1 MKSKQRTFAVGVLGA
16 DKGMFLAL
24 CAENREQG
32 SVRKQALP
40 GVIDGRGG
48 EEENLYVRKTTF
60 RVDGLLDFHLLD
72 GSNVPIF
79 FIIPS

>member
-1 MKSKQRTFAVGVLGA
+1 MIILSVVKSKQRTFTVGVLGA

-40 GVIDGRGG
+40 GVIDGKGRGG
-48 EEENLYVRKTTF
+48 EFIRQENNFSSRWITRLSSLGWK
-60 RVDGLLDFHLLD
+60 
-72 GSNVPIF
+72 
-79 FIIPS
+79 

>member
-1 MKSKQRTFAVGVLGA
+1 MCNLKIPTKYNNIVCCENKQRTFAVGVLGA

-40 GVIDGRGG
+40 GVIDGKGRGG
-48 EEENLYVRKTTF
+48 GGRIYTSGKQLFE
-60 RVDGLLDFHLLD
+60 
-72 GSNVPIF
+72 
-79 FIIPS
+79 